1 MRVEIHH
8 YHHYDEAELHSINRK
23 LEAIMATLDQ
33 VLSDVTDESTQ
44 IDGLAT
50 LISGLRQQVADAVK
64 NAGIPPDV
72 QAKIDQVFAQAEAN
86 KAKIANAL
94 AANNAPDPQPTQPA

>member
-1 MRVEIHH
+1 MRIEVHH

-23 LEAIMATLDQ
+23 LEAIMATIDQ
-33 VLSDVTDESTQ
+33 VLADVTDESTALDS
-44 IDGLAT
+44 IAT

-72 QAKIDQVFAQAEAN
+72 QAKIDQVFAVAEQN
-86 KAKIANAL
+86 KTKVAAAL
-94 AANNAPDPQPTQPA
+94 AANIAPDPQPAG